1 MSKRNIEHHAFSV
14 AASKARVAKWNA
26 EAAAEQEKIVAAW
39 ANTKIKMYERARLQQ
54 AARAS
59 VEAAMG
65 MELAARARVVEDV
78 VQVVGVAGLME
89 AIKAVEAV
97 DEARVIQ
104 MSTTTPSPHPAL

>member
-1 MSKRNIEHHAFSV
+1 
-14 AASKARVAKWNA
+14 
-26 EAAAEQEKIVAAW
+26 
-39 ANTKIKMYERARLQQ
+39 
-54 AARAS
+54 
-59 VEAAMG
+59 MG

-97 DEARVIQ
+97 DAARVIQ